1 MEVSP
6 LHGCCISSPIRS
18 SPSSSFTD
26 RPLSVLSRVSISARR
41 NPRLVSSFRS
51 ARRRNLC
58 SAQSSETL
66 LAGKDGKPKH
76 REVVS
81 KKDEEE
87 EVELRDLKSW
97 MHKNGLPPCKVE
109 FKERPS
115 HDAKH
120 RPIHYVAAS
129 EDLQVGFLW
138 CFDFVWFLIIV
149 IFSLFVDI
157 AGG

>member
-6 LHGCCISSPIRS
+6 LHGSCISSPICS
-18 SPSSSFTD
+18 SPSSSSSSD

-81 KKDEEE
+81 KKDEE
-87 EVELRDLKSW
+87 VELRDLKSW

-109 FKERPS
+109 LKERPS
-115 HDAKH
+115 HDVKH

-129 EDLQVGFLW
+129 EDLQVGFLSR
-138 CFDFVWFLIIV
+138 FDWVWFLIIGV
-149 IFSLFVDI
+149 FSLSVDI